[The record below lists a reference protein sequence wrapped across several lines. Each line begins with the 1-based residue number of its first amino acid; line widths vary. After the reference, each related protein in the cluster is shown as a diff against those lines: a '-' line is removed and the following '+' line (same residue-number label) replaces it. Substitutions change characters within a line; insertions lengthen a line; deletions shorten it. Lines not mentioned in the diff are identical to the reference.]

1 MTKGLMPRG
10 RKRLARRHE
19 LSLNDSMKLG
29 FLILLPS
36 VSVAVSQEIPNNRIS
51 LTAFAPRS
59 VTLAW
64 DGGNSA
70 AGYRVK
76 YWAEPDP
83 ANPRTYDQI
92 YPIFLT
98 VEAGTVTTVQVA
110 PLDADAYSFVVF
122 AYNSS
127 GQESAPSN
135 QVEWVA
141 TPTPTASPTPT
152 STRTASPTSLTLTWD
167 ASPTSDKVTGYRVYE
182 LVKSRRFLIG
192 QSKTT
197 HLVIPREKGKHV
209 YVVTAV
215 SAKGESAPAAPLEV
229 RN

>member
-1 MTKGLMPRG
+1 MPRG
-10 RKRLARRHE
+10 RKQLARRHG

-29 FLILLPS
+29 FLILLLS

-135 QVEWVA
+135 QVEWGCDPDA
-141 TPTPTASPTPT
+141 D
-152 STRTASPTSLTLTWD
+152 SLTNANANVNANSL
-167 ASPTSDKVTGYRVYE
+167 AN
-182 LVKSRRFLIG
+182 
-192 QSKTT
+192 
-197 HLVIPREKGKHV
+197 VINPDVGC
-209 YVVTAV
+209 
-215 SAKGESAPAAPLEV
+215 
-229 RN
+229 